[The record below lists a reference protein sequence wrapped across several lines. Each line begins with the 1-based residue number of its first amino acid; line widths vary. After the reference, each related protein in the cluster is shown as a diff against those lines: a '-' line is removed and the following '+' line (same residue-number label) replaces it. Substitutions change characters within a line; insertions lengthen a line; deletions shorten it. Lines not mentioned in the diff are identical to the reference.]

1 MKDLTFSRRM
11 AEVNSSRVSIRVMF
25 SISISA
31 NVSIED
37 FSIETSAEMEMEN
50 ITRMETRELFTT

>member
-31 NVSIED
+31 DVSIED
-37 FSIETSAEMEMEN
+37 FSIVIRAVDAG
-50 ITRMETRELFTT
+50 TRVARFL